1 MILTEKALSEEQKKA
16 YADHLVT
23 LDETGFVAEAAKQ
36 ILDAGY
42 SRTHC
47 ASDDRC
53 TLCYNEAKRRDAIYL
68 YQQGYNK
75 AARDAGI
82 AVDQVDIE
90 KALKP

>member
-1 MILTEKALSEEQKKA
+1 MILTEKALSEEQKTA

-23 LDETGFVAEAAKQ
+23 LDEAGLVAEAAKQ

-53 TLCYNEAKRRDAIYL
+53 TLCYNEAKRRDAMYL
-68 YQQGYNK
+68 YQRGYNK
-75 AARDAGI
+75 ASREAGV
-82 AVDQVDIE
+82 AVDQADIE

>member
-1 MILTEKALSEEQKKA
+1 MILTEQALSNEQKAA
-16 YADHLVT
+16 YTARLMEM
-23 LDETGFVAEAAKQ
+23 DEATFVAETAKQ

-53 TLCYNEAKRRDAIYL
+53 TLCYNEAKRRDAMYL

-82 AVDQVDIE
+82 DVDKADIE
-90 KALKP
+90 KARKP

>member
-1 MILTEKALSEEQKKA
+1 MILTENALSDEQKA
-16 YADHLVT
+16 VYADLLVT
-23 LDETGFVAEAAKQ
+23 LDEAQFVAETAKQ

-53 TLCYNEAKRRDAIYL
+53 TLCYNEAKRRDAMYL
-68 YQQGYNK
+68 YQRGYNK
-75 AARDAGI
+75 ASRDAGI

-90 KALKP
+90 KARKP